1 MRWMNLELVIP
12 EANQKE
18 KNIDHM
24 LTYIY
29 GSRKIVL
36 MKLFAGNEWR
46 HRHRECTCGHSEGGG
61 GGMD

>member
-1 MRWMNLELVIP
+1 MEYYSAIKKNTFESVLVRWMNLELVIP

-29 GSRKIVL
+29 GI
-36 MKLFAGNEWR
+36 
-46 HRHRECTCGHSEGGG
+46 
-61 GGMD
+61 